1 MNCKCRAISNP
12 PPSRENS
19 WEKIKAFK
27 TFKFVNVLIIRTC
40 IHIFP
45 SGTKMAFHHLDEIAT
60 INSQGYG
67 SNDTATSD
75 HNDKIVIKKFKR
87 RLTIIKINVR

>member
-1 MNCKCRAISNP
+1 
-12 PPSRENS
+12 
-19 WEKIKAFK
+19 
-27 TFKFVNVLIIRTC
+27 
-40 IHIFP
+40 
-45 SGTKMAFHHLDEIAT
+45 MAFHHLDEIAT